1 MTLIIGHRGAR
12 NLWPENSLSGF
23 RKTANLNIAGVE
35 FDLHLTN
42 SGEVVVLHDPTLE
55 RTTNG
60 IGDVAELTPQRRK
73 TTYLRESMDEPV
85 ALFEEVLEI
94 YKTTGM
100 ELHVELKNRVNGDL
114 YDGLTDAAVQIIRFM
129 GMEDQC
135 ILTGFTRQVLQQVKQ
150 VAPDMRR
157 LASLNAFSATILGGL
172 KPALDYFDAHADI
185 LAIEKTLLAHSWDE
199 ITERIAPE
207 RIGVWVPNTEPELAF
222 WKAKPIRQITT
233 DRPDL
238 A

>member
-1 MTLIIGHRGAR
+1 MTRIIGHRGAR

-23 RKTANLNIAGVE
+23 RKTADLNIAGVE

-42 SGEVVVLHDPTLE
+42 AGEVVVLHDPTLE
-55 RTTNG
+55 RTTHG
-60 IGDVAELTPQRRK
+60 VGDVAELSKQARK
-73 TTYLRESMDEPV
+73 NTILRESMDEHVP
-85 ALFEEVLEI
+85 LFEEVLEI
-94 YKTTGM
+94 FKPTGM

-114 YDGLTDAAVQIIRFM
+114 YDGLTDAAVQIIRAQ

-135 ILTGFTRQVLQQVKQ
+135 ILTGFTRQVLEQVKDI
-150 VAPDMRR
+150 APEMRR

-172 KPALDYFDAHADI
+172 QEALDYFDSHADI
-185 LAIEKTLLAHSWDE
+185 LAVEKALLAHSWDA
-199 ITERIAPE
+199 ITDRIAPE
-207 RIGVWVPNTEPELAF
+207 RLGVWVPNTEPELEF
-222 WKAKPIRQITT
+222 WKNTPIRQITT

>member
-1 MTLIIGHRGAR
+1 MPLIIGHRGAR

-23 RKTANLNIAGVE
+23 RKTAKLNIAGVE

-60 IGDVAELTPQRRK
+60 FGDIAELTPQRRK
-73 TTYLRESMDEPV
+73 ATTLRDSMDEHIP
-85 ALFEEVLEI
+85 LFDEVLEI
-94 YKTTGM
+94 FKPTGM

-114 YDGLTDAAVQIIRFM
+114 YHGLTDAAAQIIRAHNM
-129 GMEDQC
+129 QDQC
-135 ILTGFTRQVLQQVKQ
+135 ILTGFTREVLEEAKQ
-150 VAPDMRR
+150 LAPDMRR

-172 KPALDYFDAHADI
+172 QPALHYFDAHADI

-199 ITERIAPE
+199 ITERIAPD
-207 RIGVWVPNTEPELAF
+207 RLGVWVPNTEPELAY
-222 WKAKPIRQITT
+222 WQEKPIRQITT

>member
-23 RKTANLNIAGVE
+23 RKTAALNIAGVE

-42 SGEVVVLHDPTLE
+42 AGEVVVLHDPTLE
-55 RTTNG
+55 RTTYG
-60 IGDVAELTPQRRK
+60 SGDVAELTRQDRK
-73 TTYLRESMDEPV
+73 TTYLRESMDEHV

-94 YKTTGM
+94 FKPTGM

-114 YDGLTDAAVQIIRFM
+114 YDGLTDTAVQIIRAHA
-129 GMEDQC
+129 MEDQC
-135 ILTGFTRQVLQQVKQ
+135 ILTGFTRQVLEEVKQ
-150 VAPDMRR
+150 AAPDIRR
-157 LASLNAFSATILGGL
+157 LASLNAFSTTVLGGL
-172 KPALDYFDAHADI
+172 KPALAYFDKHADI
-185 LAIEKTLLAHSWDE
+185 LAIEKALLSHSWDE
-199 ITERIAPE
+199 ITAMIAPE
-207 RIGVWVPNTEPELAF
+207 RLGVWVPNTEPELEF
-222 WKAKPIRQITT
+222 WKAKPLRQITT

>member
-1 MTLIIGHRGAR
+1 MTRIIGHRGAR

-23 RKTANLNIAGVE
+23 RKTAELNIAGVE

-42 SGEVVVLHDPTLE
+42 AGEVVVLHDPTLE

-60 IGDVAELTPQRRK
+60 IGDVAELSKQARK
-73 TTYLRESMDEPV
+73 NTILRESMDEHIP
-85 ALFEEVLEI
+85 LFEEVLEI
-94 YKTTGM
+94 FKPTGM

-114 YDGLTDAAVQIIRFM
+114 YDGLTDAVVQIIRAQ

-135 ILTGFTRQVLQQVKQ
+135 ILTGFTRQVLEQVKDT
-150 VAPDMRR
+150 APEMRR

-172 KPALDYFDAHADI
+172 QEALDYFDTHADI
-185 LAIEKTLLAHSWDE
+185 LAVEKALLAHSWDA
-199 ITERIAPE
+199 IIDRIAPE
-207 RIGVWVPNTEPELAF
+207 RLGVWVPNTEPELEF
-222 WKAKPIRQITT
+222 WKNTPIRQITT

>member
-1 MTLIIGHRGAR
+1 MTRIIGHRGAR

-23 RKTANLNIAGVE
+23 RKTAELNIAGIE

-42 SGEVVVLHDPTLE
+42 GGEVVVHDPTLE

-60 IGDVAELTPQRRK
+60 FGDVAELSKHARENTL
-73 TTYLRESMDEPV
+73 LRESMDEHIP
-85 ALFEEVLEI
+85 LLEDVLEI
-94 YKTTGM
+94 FKPTGM

-114 YDGLTDAAVQIIRFM
+114 YNGLTDAVVQIIRAQ

-135 ILTGFTRQVLQQVKQ
+135 ILTGFTRQVLQEIKDI
-150 VAPDMRR
+150 APEMRR
-157 LASLNAFSATILGGL
+157 LASLNAFSCTILGGL
-172 KPALDYFDAHADI
+172 HEALDYFDTHADI
-185 LAIEKTLLAHSWDE
+185 LAVEKVLLSHSWDA
-199 ITERIAPE
+199 ITNRIAPE
-207 RIGVWVPNTEPELAF
+207 RLGVWVPNTEPELAF
-222 WKAKPIRQITT
+222 WKNTPIRQITT

>member
-23 RKTANLNIAGVE
+23 RKTAGLNIAGVE

-60 IGDVAELTPQRRK
+60 IGDVAELTPERRK
-73 TTYLRESMDEPV
+73 STFLRESMDEPV

-94 YKTTGM
+94 FKPTGM
-100 ELHVELKNRVNGDL
+100 ELHVELKNRVNGNL
-114 YDGLTDAAVQIIRFM
+114 YDGLTDAAVQIIRAF

-135 ILTGFTRQVLQQVKQ
+135 ILTGFTRQVLEEVKQ
-150 VAPDMRR
+150 AAPDMRR

-172 KPALDYFDAHADI
+172 KPALDYFDTYADI
-185 LAIEKTLLAHSWDE
+185 LAIEKALLAHSWNE
-199 ITERIAPE
+199 ITTRIAPE
-207 RIGVWVPNTEPELAF
+207 RLGVWVPNTEPELAF
-222 WKAKPIRQITT
+222 WKTKPLRQITT

>member
-1 MTLIIGHRGAR
+1 MTRIIGHRGAR

-23 RKTANLNIAGVE
+23 RKTADLNIAGVE

-42 SGEVVVLHDPTLE
+42 AGEVVVLHDPTLE

-60 IGDVAELTPQRRK
+60 IGDVAELSKQARK
-73 TTYLRESMDEPV
+73 NTILRESMDEHVP
-85 ALFEEVLEI
+85 LFEEVLEI
-94 YKTTGM
+94 FKPTGM

-114 YDGLTDAAVQIIRFM
+114 YDGLTDAAVQIIRAQ

-135 ILTGFTRQVLQQVKQ
+135 ILTGFTRQVLEQVKDI
-150 VAPDMRR
+150 APEMRR

-172 KPALDYFDAHADI
+172 QVALDYFDSHADI
-185 LAIEKTLLAHSWDE
+185 LAVEKALLAYSWDA
-199 ITERIAPE
+199 ITDRIAPE
-207 RIGVWVPNTEPELAF
+207 RLGVWVPNTEPELEF
-222 WKAKPIRQITT
+222 WKNTPIRQITT

>member
-1 MTLIIGHRGAR
+1 MTRIIGHRGAR

-23 RKTANLNIAGVE
+23 RKTAELNIAGVE

-42 SGEVVVLHDPTLE
+42 AGEVVVLHDPTLE

-60 IGDVAELTPQRRK
+60 IGDVAELSKNARENTF
-73 TTYLRESMDEPV
+73 LRESMDEHIP
-85 ALFEEVLEI
+85 LFEEVLEI
-94 YKTTGM
+94 FKPTGM
-100 ELHVELKNRVNGDL
+100 ELHVELKNRANGDL
-114 YDGLTDAAVQIIRFM
+114 YDGLTDAVVQIIRAQ

-135 ILTGFTRQVLQQVKQ
+135 ILTGFTRQVLEQVKDI
-150 VAPDMRR
+150 APEMRR

-172 KPALDYFDAHADI
+172 HEALDYFDTHADI
-185 LAIEKTLLAHSWDE
+185 LAIEKALLSNSWDA
-199 ITERIAPE
+199 IINRIAPE
-207 RIGVWVPNTEPELAF
+207 RLGVWVPNTEPELEF
-222 WKAKPIRQITT
+222 WKNTPIRQITT

>member
-1 MTLIIGHRGAR
+1 MTRIIGHRGAS

-23 RKTANLNIAGVE
+23 RKTADLNIAGVE

-42 SGEVVVLHDPTLE
+42 AGEVVVLHDPTLE
-55 RTTNG
+55 RTTHG
-60 IGDVAELTPQRRK
+60 VGDVAELFKQARK
-73 TTYLRESMDEPV
+73 NTILRESMDEHIP
-85 ALFEEVLEI
+85 LFEEVLEI
-94 YKTTGM
+94 FKPTGM

-114 YDGLTDAAVQIIRFM
+114 YDGLTDAAVQIIRAQ

-135 ILTGFTRQVLQQVKQ
+135 ILTGFTRQVLEQVKDI
-150 VAPDMRR
+150 APEMRR

-172 KPALDYFDAHADI
+172 QEALDYFDSHADI
-185 LAIEKTLLAHSWDE
+185 LAVEKALLAHSWDA
-199 ITERIAPE
+199 ITDQIAPE
-207 RIGVWVPNTEPELAF
+207 RLGVWVPNTEPELEF
-222 WKAKPIRQITT
+222 WKNTPIRQITT

>member
-1 MTLIIGHRGAR
+1 MTRIIGHRGAR

-23 RKTANLNIAGVE
+23 RKTADLNIAGVE

-42 SGEVVVLHDPTLE
+42 TGEVVVLHDPTLE

-60 IGDVAELTPQRRK
+60 IGDVAELSK
-73 TTYLRESMDEPV
+73 TARVNTFLRESMEEHIP
-85 ALFEEVLEI
+85 LFEEVLEI
-94 YKTTGM
+94 FKPTGM
-100 ELHVELKNRVNGDL
+100 ELHVELKNRANGDL
-114 YDGLTDAAVQIIRFM
+114 YDGLTDAVVQIIRAQ

-135 ILTGFTRQVLQQVKQ
+135 ILTGFTRQVLEQVKDI
-150 VAPDMRR
+150 APEMRR

-172 KPALDYFDAHADI
+172 HEALDYFDTHADI
-185 LAIEKTLLAHSWDE
+185 LAVEKTLLSHSWDA
-199 ITERIAPE
+199 ITSGIAPE
-207 RIGVWVPNTEPELAF
+207 RLGVWVPNTEPELSF
-222 WKAKPIRQITT
+222 WKNTPIRQITT